1 MAMKK
6 KLILPFA
13 LAATFAI
20 AFWGCDPAGEDEYCE
35 QFDIT
40 AVAEQCEIPSVC
52 CPDDGSDCYILAIDE
67 TKYMCDK
74 TTASGTD
81 TNGCSDATNAYIDAK
96 CTTKVTAE
104 QRAQIIREMNH
115 FTAVLMAR
123 ARENSICL

>member
-1 MAMKK
+1 MNKK
-6 KLILPFA
+6 FLLPFA

-20 AFWGCDPAGEDEYCE
+20 AFWGCEPTGEDEFCE

-40 AVAEQCEIPSVC
+40 VVAPQCEIPSVC

-81 TNGCSDATNAYIDAK
+81 TNGCTDATNDFIDAK
-96 CTTKVTAE
+96 CPTGKVTAE
-104 QRAQIIREMNH
+104 QRAQIIQEMNH
-115 FTAVLMAR
+115 FTAVLMVR
-123 ARENSICL
+123 VRENSICL